1 MKTSKESEITL
12 LTCELMR
19 IFFEKND
26 LFSFALRFADDVV
39 YASAGHCPP
48 VHGKEEVVRAFK
60 TALPVPCAVESETCE
75 EKILDEKYVMAFY
88 QGELLIDKLRKRV
101 KANIVYRK
109 AEDGSWNIVSL
120 AFAVPSLKLNS
131 NIFPIERKMLRSDKQ
146 KEREEMLIDFLLEG
160 LSNKEIARRFS
171 LAEITIKKALSKIY
185 QRYEVKNRVE
195 LVKKIS

>member
-60 TALPVPCAVESETCE
+60 TALPVPCAIESETCE
-75 EKILDEKYVMAFY
+75 EKILDEKYVVAFY

>member
-48 VHGKEEVVRAFK
+48 VHGKDEVVRAFK
-60 TALPVPCAVESETCE
+60 TALPVPCAIESETCE
-75 EKILDEKYVMAFY
+75 EKILDEKYVVAFY

>member
-195 LVKKIS
+195 LIKKIS

>member
-48 VHGKEEVVRAFK
+48 VHGKDEVVRAFK

-195 LVKKIS
+195 LIKKIS

>member
-48 VHGKEEVVRAFK
+48 VHGKDEVVRAFK